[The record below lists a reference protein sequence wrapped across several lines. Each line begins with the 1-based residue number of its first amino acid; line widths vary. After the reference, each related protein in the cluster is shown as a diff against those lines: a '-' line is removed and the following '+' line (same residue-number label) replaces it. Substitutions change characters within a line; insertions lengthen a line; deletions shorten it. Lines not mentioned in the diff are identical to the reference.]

1 MLNGLLNTV
10 RKIYF
15 SHNIV
20 LWMIVLVLPCGVSVF
35 MLDLFSSQIVQHVPI
50 GILSQDDSELA
61 DKIETGFQSSPVLDV
76 ALNCSDFSE
85 CEHAIIRGDIQS
97 FVVIPNEFERR
108 TLRLETP
115 VIPVYSSGQN
125 YLTNMF
131 ATKEIRA
138 VVTDVGSELFTAQ
151 IEDPVKTEIHSVGNI
166 ESNYQGF
173 LSLGLVAAMFHLA
186 AMLVAVYVGSFP
198 LRDHRVKELLKYAKG
213 SRLTLWVAS
222 IVPLDIILWL
232 GHMAC
237 YAYCHRALTPMG
249 FEEFVMVSAAQLF
262 MILACSGAG
271 FVFVGVVGVMR
282 IATGVAGVVGGPAFA
297 FAGQTYPLMAMPLA
311 VRCFAFLLP
320 LTHALK
326 IQSMMLLG
334 DVGLAPSWEVLKLLI
349 GMALF
354 WNVFGAFLM
363 SMRWKQHVRIEN
375 AMEKSTSF
383 RAIVEED

>member
-1 MLNGLLNTV
+1 MLNGLLNTI

-334 DVGLAPSWEVLKLLI
+334 DVGLAPSWDVLKLLI

>member
-1 MLNGLLNTV
+1 MNTI

>member
-1 MLNGLLNTV
+1 MLNGLLNTI

-35 MLDLFSSQIVQHVPI
+35 MLDMFSSQIVQHVPI
-50 GILSQDDSELA
+50 GIVRQDNSSLA
-61 DKIETGFQSSPVLDV
+61 DKLEMGFRSSPVLDV
-76 ALNCSDFSE
+76 AMICSDMSD
-85 CEHAIIRGDIQS
+85 CEHAVVRGDIQS
-97 FVVIPNEFERR
+97 FVVIPNDFERR
-108 TLRLETP
+108 ALRLEIP

-138 VVTDVGSELFTAQ
+138 VITDLGSDMFTAQ
-151 IEDPVKTEIHSVGNI
+151 IQDPVKTEIHSVGNM

-173 LSLGLVAAMFHLA
+173 LALGLVAAMFHLA
-186 AMLVAVYVGSFP
+186 AMLVAVYVASFP
-198 LRDHRVKELLKYAKG
+198 LRDHRVKELLGYAKG
-213 SRLTLWVAS
+213 SRATLWVAS
-222 IVPLDIILWL
+222 ILPLDIILWF

-237 YAYCHRALTPMG
+237 YAYCHRALAPMS

-297 FAGQTYPLMAMPLA
+297 FAGQTYPLMAMPFA

-320 LTHALK
+320 LTHSLK

-334 DVGLAPSWEVLKLLI
+334 DVGLAPSWKVLELLV
-349 GMALF
+349 GMAIF
-354 WNVFGAFLM
+354 WNIFGAFLM
-363 SMRWKQHVRIEN
+363 SFRWKQHVRIEN
-375 AMEKSTSF
+375 AMAKSASF
-383 RAIVEED
+383 MSKVEED

>member
-1 MLNGLLNTV
+1 MLNGLLNTI